1 MNFSFLLLAC
11 FVDLCMKHVE
21 KHETSSQRFSFVRD
35 ASSATSVNA
44 MKTES
49 DLEKTEKSGDIKKIS
64 VKVFL
69 CKSKFWYELL
79 NVFID
84 YAKNGMLT

>member
-11 FVDLCMKHVE
+11 FVDLCMKHVD
-21 KHETSSQRFSFVRD
+21 KHGTSSQRFSFVRD
-35 ASSATSVNA
+35 ASSTSVNA
-44 MKTES
+44 MKAES
-49 DLEKTEKSGDIKKIS
+49 DLERTEKSGDIKKIS

-84 YAKNGMLT
+84 YAKNEMLT